1 MRKYLDKIL
10 IIIAVIIVIIGV
22 KINNKENK
30 LEIVQEDPIE
40 LKDTEEQEPI
50 SVETF
55 MAYISGEVL
64 NPGVYE
70 FNDGDRVVNLVE
82 KAGGFTENAN
92 ININLSLKLTDE
104 MHVYIPNNDE
114 KIENISLDIGN
125 IKEDNGLININTAS
139 KEELTT
145 LSGIGEKKA
154 EDIIKY
160 REQQKFEKIEDLM
173 NISGI
178 GEKTF
183 EKLKESITI

>member
-40 LKDTEEQEPI
+40 LKDTEEREPI